1 MPITHLPLFDVIS
14 ILKKLRDLPNIIII
28 KFSASKGEAHLS
40 FGTVVQ
46 EIWGF
51 GRGVLVTHLPIHIQ
65 NSGSLQV
72 SSLYFN
78 MYNVKRNQIL

>member
-46 EIWGF
+46 EI
-51 GRGVLVTHLPIHIQ
+51 
-65 NSGSLQV
+65 
-72 SSLYFN
+72 
-78 MYNVKRNQIL
+78 